1 MNEYKILTDST
12 SDLPLEILKKFDIE
26 AIPFTYQFGDGE
38 VFVDKIDEE
47 REKRMRTFY
56 TRIKNG
62 EMPTTSQINPGEFRD
77 FFEPILAKNKDIL
90 FISFSSGLSS
100 SYNSAQMAA
109 KQLME
114 EYPDRKINV
123 IDSLCASLG
132 EGLLVYEAALLK
144 EKWMNI
150 DSLTNWIKENR
161 LKVQHPNIIGS
172 LKHLKRGG
180 RISSTQAFFG
190 SLLNVMPILH
200 MNSEGKLEIVEQKR
214 GMKSAIEFVLQE
226 MRKDNAGKRIFISH
240 SDCKNKAFEVAD
252 MMKKEFDAE
261 ILVNEIG
268 PTIGTHTG
276 CGTIALFYMKK

>member
-47 REKRMRTFY
+47 REKRMRIFY

-62 EMPTTSQINPGEFRD
+62 ETPTTSQINPGEFRD

-114 EYPDRKINV
+114 EYPDRKIN
-123 IDSLCASLG
+123 G
-132 EGLLVYEAALLK
+132 
-144 EKWMNI
+144 
-150 DSLTNWIKENR
+150 
-161 LKVQHPNIIGS
+161 
-172 LKHLKRGG
+172 
-180 RISSTQAFFG
+180 
-190 SLLNVMPILH
+190 
-200 MNSEGKLEIVEQKR
+200 
-214 GMKSAIEFVLQE
+214 
-226 MRKDNAGKRIFISH
+226 
-240 SDCKNKAFEVAD
+240 
-252 MMKKEFDAE
+252 
-261 ILVNEIG
+261 
-268 PTIGTHTG
+268 
-276 CGTIALFYMKK
+276 

>member
-56 TRIKNG
+56 TRLKNG

-190 SLLNVMPILH
+190 SLLNVMPMSNI
-200 MNSEGKLEIVEQKR
+200 NSEGKLELLGKKR
-214 GMKSAIEFVLQE
+214 GMKNAIDFILQK
-226 MRKDNAGKRIFISH
+226 MKNDDAGQRIFISY
-240 SDCKNKAFEVAD
+240 SDCKSKALEVAEII
-252 MMKKEFDAE
+252 KKEFDAE

-268 PTIGTHTG
+268 TTVGAHIGPNTIGV
-276 CGTIALFYMKK
+276 FYMKQ